1 MLGPMEIGIT
11 LDGPDLVARARFVER
26 LGFESVWLPD
36 LQFGD
41 GTPGVEAVT
50 ALAVLAGATER
61 VRLGFGTLVL
71 PLRPVAWLASQVS
84 TLQRLSGDRLLLG
97 VGLGGFPTAPFWRAA
112 GVPAQGRGA
121 RADDV
126 LRALPALLAGR
137 AVDVNG
143 TPLRVPPATM
153 PPVLVGGNSDAAV
166 DRAVRLGDEW
176 FPSLIS
182 PARLAARE
190 LPSGTGVT
198 VGGHAFVSGSGD
210 AFVRGLVDEHG
221 MSEVDARDAVI
232 TLDRLGEY
240 SAAGAHRLVLSVDAP
255 DEETWRRD
263 VSALAEANGQ
273 LSTA

>member
-1 MLGPMEIGIT
+1 MLGAMEIGIT
-11 LDGPDLVARARFVER
+11 LDGTDLVARARFAEQ

-50 ALAVLAGATER
+50 ALAVVAGATER
-61 VRLGFGTLVL
+61 VRIGFATLVL
-71 PLRPVAWLASQVS
+71 PLRPVAWLATQIS

-112 GVPAQGRGA
+112 GAQVRGRGA

-137 AVDVNG
+137 AVSVNA

-153 PPVLVGGNSDAAV
+153 PPVLVGGNSAAAV

-176 FPSLIS
+176 FPSLIGPS
-182 PARLAARE
+182 EVAARR
-190 LPSGTGVT
+190 PSGMRVT
-198 VGGHAFVSGSGD
+198 VGGHLFVSGSPD
-210 AFVRGLVDEHG
+210 AFVRGLVVDHG
-221 MSEVDARDAVI
+221 MSEVDAAGAAI
-232 TLDRLGEY
+232 TLDRL
-240 SAAGAHRLVLSVDAP
+240 AAYEEAGVHRMVLSVDA
-255 DEETWRRD
+255 DGSQWYSD
-263 VSALAEANGQ
+263 VTTLAGE
-273 LSTA
+273 LSTAG

>member
-1 MLGPMEIGIT
+1 MEIGIT
-11 LDGPDLVARARFVER
+11 LDGTDLVARARFAEQ

-41 GTPGVEAVT
+41 GSPGVEAVT

-61 VRLGFGTLVL
+61 VRLGFATLVL
-71 PLRPVAWLASQVS
+71 PLRPVAWLATQIS

-153 PPVLVGGNSDAAV
+153 PPVLVGGNSAAAA

-176 FPSLIS
+176 FPSLIGPEQL
-182 PARLAARE
+182 PAGRKI
-190 LPSGTGVT
+190 T
-198 VGGHAFVSGSGD
+198 VGGHLFVSGSSD
-210 AFVRGLVDEHG
+210 AFVRGLVEDHG
-221 MSEVDARDAVI
+221 MSEVDAQAAPV
-232 TLDRLGEY
+232 TLDRL
-240 SAAGAHRLVLSVDAP
+240 AAYEAVGVNRMVLSVDAP
-255 DEETWRRD
+255 SDEAWRAD
-263 VSALAEANGQ
+263 VTTLAGR
-273 LSTA
+273 LSTTG

>member
-1 MLGPMEIGIT
+1 MKIGIT
-11 LDGPDLVARARFVER
+11 LDGTNLVARGRFVEQ

-41 GTPGVEAVT
+41 GSPGVEAVT

-71 PLRPVAWLASQVS
+71 PLRSVAWLAAQIS

-112 GVPAQGRGA
+112 GVPAQGRGS

-137 AVDVNG
+137 SVDVNA

-153 PPVLVGGNSDAAV
+153 PPVLVGGNSAAAV
-166 DRAVRLGDEW
+166 ERAVRLGDDW

-182 PARLAARE
+182 PARLAE
-190 LPSGTGVT
+190 HDLPAGTGLT
-198 VGGHAFVSGSGD
+198 VGGHVFVSGSPD
-210 AFVRGLVDEHG
+210 VFMRSLVDEHG
-221 MSEVDARDAVI
+221 MSEVDAREAVI
-232 TLDRLGEY
+232 TPDRVAAYE
-240 SAAGAHRLVLSVDAP
+240 AAGAHRLVLSVDAP

-263 VSALAEANGQ
+263 VSALAE